1 MTIGIV
7 FWDKVQQDN
16 PTPNLGYLI
25 KNLWGYCSN
34 GTLFIMWNDDFNR
47 IPVIGSICHF
57 IADQTVYHQQYYD
70 PYYSSYY
77 YPMSPQS
84 HSTKELRQYITA
96 LLCHNHRLAIK
107 PIESQEMHMKLSSEE
122 IKKQIES
129 SFAPC
134 SCTAE
139 IWDHGRQ
146 IKVLISD
153 TDGNEIYE
161 ADSWLIGELSEKDD
175 LNTAIERVRIMI
187 EGKKVKLDQLP
198 QK

>member
-1 MTIGIV
+1 
-7 FWDKVQQDN
+7 
-16 PTPNLGYLI
+16 
-25 KNLWGYCSN
+25 
-34 GTLFIMWNDDFNR
+34 
-47 IPVIGSICHF
+47 
-57 IADQTVYHQQYYD
+57 
-70 PYYSSYY
+70 
-77 YPMSPQS
+77 
-84 HSTKELRQYITA
+84 
-96 LLCHNHRLAIK
+96 
-107 PIESQEMHMKLSSEE
+107 MKLSSEE

-161 ADSWLIGELSEKDD
+161 ADSWVLGEISGKDD